1 MCGCWSV
8 TLLTYHMIV
17 ECEEERNIGHA
28 TDGAWF
34 IERGS

>member
-1 MCGCWSV
+1 VCGCCAGTV
-8 TLLTYHMIV
+8 LTYRMIV

-34 IERGS
+34 IARGN